1 MHLARL
7 ATIGLTAFAA
17 LTGIAATVETHD
29 PACAACH
36 LPPET
41 AFVARAAAP
50 TPVDL
55 ASAHA
60 RLPAPDRLRCVDCH
74 GGPGPRGRLR
84 SLGIG
89 ARDTLAWLRGDYVV
103 VGTDYAP
110 LGAVHH
116 PIDDALCLAC
126 HAPTLDPPAFE
137 NHFHHQLR
145 APESPPSLTCTTCHT
160 GHQPRPGSPAFLT
173 DADVAAGCQQCH
185 ATMGGPTGGI
195 Q

>member
-1 MHLARL
+1 MSVTSGVCTDAAGHASVSSAPGYTGIPGTFVERPSEAPHPTSSPAPNTTARAHPILRLIIAFTPCMLPMTSDSRSPTPARQRRHLPVRLARL

-60 RLPAPDRLRCVDCH
+60 RLPAP
-74 GGPGPRGRLR
+74 
-84 SLGIG
+84 
-89 ARDTLAWLRGDYVV
+89 
-103 VGTDYAP
+103 
-110 LGAVHH
+110 
-116 PIDDALCLAC
+116 
-126 HAPTLDPPAFE
+126 
-137 NHFHHQLR
+137 
-145 APESPPSLTCTTCHT
+145 
-160 GHQPRPGSPAFLT
+160 
-173 DADVAAGCQQCH
+173 
-185 ATMGGPTGGI
+185 
-195 Q
+195 